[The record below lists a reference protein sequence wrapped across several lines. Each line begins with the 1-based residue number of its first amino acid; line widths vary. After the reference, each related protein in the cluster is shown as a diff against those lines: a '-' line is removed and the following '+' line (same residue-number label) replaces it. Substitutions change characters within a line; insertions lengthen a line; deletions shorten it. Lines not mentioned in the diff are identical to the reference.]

1 MAIDRYDEI
10 IEEIVEDLEL
20 HAGIIL
26 TSTQLLTLWR
36 TQQIRFNNGILNDEA
51 ISGVRS
57 YLRDTLPEERV
68 WDAYRSLSDNSL
80 VFAIR
85 PVTQYVTVMLV

>member
-20 HAGIIL
+20 QAGIIL
-26 TSTQLLTLWR
+26 TSNQLLTLRR
-36 TQQIRFNNGILNDEA
+36 TQQIRFNDGVLSDKT

-68 WDAYRSLSDNSL
+68 WDVCRSLSDGSL

-85 PVTQYVTVMLV
+85 LVTQYVTVMLV